1 MGKLDLSALRY
12 LTTEDFRVLTAI
24 EMGMRN
30 HEIVPVPLIES
41 IAKIKKTSTPR
52 IIANLLKH
60 KLIEHTNIKY
70 DGYSL
75 NFIGYDFLALHTLM
89 KRGIL
94 VKMGPKLGVGKESD
108 VYICYVNSKN
118 VDKLRD
124 DKMKDREISDE
135 EYNKLREKIL
145 EEEQKELEL
154 NKTKTKS
161 KGKRVSQESDESNEE
176 DEEEDESQ
184 EENDDEES
192 ENLQNLEKQNSSN
205 IQDDEV
211 IETDTMIN
219 KFEEEL
225 NILDIQC
232 NIAIIKIARLGRTS
246 FRAVKNKRDY
256 VKNKSHYN
264 WLYLSRLSAVNEYK
278 FLSGLYDAKF
288 SVPRPYDH
296 NRHCILMQYIP
307 SYPLCRIEDLGN
319 KEKAYNDLIE
329 IIINLATKGL
339 IHGDFNEFNILVQL
353 NTQKIYF
360 IDFPQMISISH
371 DEAQKYFVRDIQC
384 INKFFKKK
392 FGITFENSEVDF
404 NKIKKLRDEYL
415 DIKLKA
421 YGHEIALSEIE
432 ALEDKN
438 KKEILKREW
447 EKIENQEEEE
457 IDGQELDSHSPIRSS
472 KQEHNDDIDLEFDE
486 EISNNENNK
495 NQHLLTSD
503 KIEVDAYTIKMK
515 VKRMLVK
522 EAARQQSRKMN
533 SGNRFKADKKGKI
546 DI

>member
-12 LTTEDFRVLTAI
+12 LTTDDFRVLTAI

-30 HEIVPVPLIES
+30 HEIVPVQLIES
-41 IAKIKKTSTPR
+41 IAKIKKSSTPR

-75 NFIGYDFLALHTLM
+75 NFIGYDFLAIHTLM

-118 VDKLRD
+118 VDKLRE
-124 DKMKDREISDE
+124 DKLKDREISDE

-145 EEEQKELEL
+145 EEEKKDLEL
-154 NKTKTKS
+154 NKTKAKS
-161 KGKRVSQESDESNEE
+161 KKKNVSE
-176 DEEEDESQ
+176 DSEGSEEEDDQDNESQ
-184 EENDDEES
+184 EESEDEDS
-192 ENLQNLEKQNSSN
+192 ENLNKQNNSN
-205 IQDDEV
+205 SQDEEV
-211 IETDTMIN
+211 IETDTMMN

-246 FRAVKNKRDY
+246 FRAVKSKRDY

-278 FLSGLYDAKF
+278 FLSGLYDANF

-360 IDFPQMISISH
+360 IDFPQMISIAH
-371 DEAQKYFVRDIQC
+371 EDAEKYFVRDIQC

-392 FGITFENSEVDF
+392 FGITFENSQVDF
-404 NKIKKLRDEYL
+404 DHIKKLRDEYL

-421 YGHEIALSEIE
+421 YGHEVALSQIE

-447 EKIENQEEEE
+447 EKLEQEEEE
-457 IDGQELDSHSPIRSS
+457 IEGQWLDSHSPIRSS
-472 KQEHNDDIDLEFDE
+472 KQPAHDDIDLEFDD
-486 EISNNENNK
+486 EISNHENQK
-495 NQHLLTSD
+495 NQHLNLNSD